1 MFEIKSKEDIELLK
15 QISECFVQQPS
26 ENLDEIFAKMQ
37 DVESSFA
44 KQNKIIGKQNKI
56 IKELQN
62 EIKQMDVTVRKIS
75 KENEELFEKIKNR
88 GDDFVKPTSETKSR
102 YSRYLT
108 KDDLFT
114 PYVGAQ
120 ILYDNVTL
128 DGIRLIHT
136 SKNNQQFPIPV
147 NVFEL
152 IVILEAYKA
161 NNPGIFVEEVNKL
174 CEEFGITKMQFSKV
188 YYNLLEGTFDD
199 IIHQVDKKIT
209 TSLFVVEKGF
219 IYRNDK
225 NTNISIDEFKKMYD
239 EYVESDK
246 PFFTIYS
253 IIKESADYDA
263 YDIFITLRK
272 KDVLLRMLRERN

>member
-26 ENLDEIFAKMQ
+26 EDLDKIFAKMQ

-62 EIKQMDVTVRKIS
+62 EIKQMDVTVKKIS
-75 KENEELFEKIKNR
+75 KENEELFEKIKN
-88 GDDFVKPTSETKSR
+88 DNVSLEKTTETKSR

-108 KDDLFT
+108 KDDLFI

-120 ILYDNVTL
+120 ILYENIAL

-136 SKNNQQFPIPV
+136 SKTNQQFPIPI

-152 IVILEAYKA
+152 IVILEEYKA
-161 NNPGIFVEEVNKL
+161 DNPGIFVEDVNKL
-174 CEEFGITKMQFSKV
+174 CEEFNITKMQFSKI
-188 YYNLLEGTFDD
+188 YHNLLEGTFDD
-199 IIHQVDKKIT
+199 IIHQVDKMIT

-225 NTNISIDEFKKMYD
+225 NTNISVKEFKEMYE
-239 EYVESDK
+239 EYIESDR

>member
-26 ENLDEIFAKMQ
+26 EDLDKIFAKMQ

-62 EIKQMDVTVRKIS
+62 EIKQMDVTVKKIS
-75 KENEELFEKIKNR
+75 KENEELFEKIKN
-88 GDDFVKPTSETKSR
+88 DNVSLEKTTETKSR

-108 KDDLFT
+108 KDDLFI

-120 ILYDNVTL
+120 ILYENIAL

-136 SKNNQQFPIPV
+136 SKTNQQFPIPI

-152 IVILEAYKA
+152 IVILEEYKA
-161 NNPGIFVEEVNKL
+161 DNPGIFVEDVNKL
-174 CEEFGITKMQFSKV
+174 CEEFNITKMQFSKI
-188 YYNLLEGTFDD
+188 YHNLLEGTFDD
-199 IIHQVDKKIT
+199 IIHQVDKMIT

-225 NTNISIDEFKKMYD
+225 NTNISINEFKEMYE
-239 EYVESDK
+239 EYTESDR

-253 IIKESADYDA
+253 IIKESSDYDA

>member
-15 QISECFVQQPS
+15 QISECFIQQPS
-26 ENLDEIFAKMQ
+26 EDLDKIFAKMQ

-62 EIKQMDVTVRKIS
+62 EIKQMDVTVKKIS
-75 KENEELFEKIKNR
+75 KENEELFEKIKN
-88 GDDFVKPTSETKSR
+88 DNVSLEKTTETKSR

-108 KDDLFT
+108 KDDLFI

-120 ILYDNVTL
+120 ILYENIAL

-136 SKNNQQFPIPV
+136 SKTNQQFPIPI

-152 IVILEAYKA
+152 IVILEEYKA
-161 NNPGIFVEEVNKL
+161 DNPGIFVEDVNKL
-174 CEEFGITKMQFSKV
+174 CEEFNITKMQFSKI
-188 YYNLLEGTFDD
+188 YHNLLEGTFDD
-199 IIHQVDKKIT
+199 IIHQVDKMIT

-225 NTNISIDEFKKMYD
+225 NTNISVKEFKEMYE
-239 EYVESDK
+239 EYIESDR
-246 PFFTIYS
+246 PFFAIYS

>member
-1 MFEIKSKEDIELLK
+1 MFEIKSKEDVELLK
-15 QISECFVQQPS
+15 QISECFIQQPS
-26 ENLDEIFAKMQ
+26 EDLDKIFAKMQ

-62 EIKQMDVTVRKIS
+62 EIKQMDVTVKKIS
-75 KENEELFEKIKNR
+75 KENEELFEKIKN
-88 GDDFVKPTSETKSR
+88 DNVSLEKTTETKSR

-108 KDDLFT
+108 KDDLFI

-120 ILYDNVTL
+120 ILYENIAL

-136 SKNNQQFPIPV
+136 SKANQQFPIPI

-152 IVILEAYKA
+152 IVILEEYKA
-161 NNPGIFVEEVNKL
+161 DNPGIFVEDVNRL
-174 CEEFGITKMQFSKV
+174 CEEFNITKMQFSKI
-188 YYNLLEGTFDD
+188 YHNLLEGTFDD
-199 IIHQVDKKIT
+199 IIHQVDKMIT

-225 NTNISIDEFKKMYD
+225 NTNISVKEFKEMYE
-239 EYVESDK
+239 EYTESDR
-246 PFFTIYS
+246 PFFAIYS
-253 IIKESADYDA
+253 IIKESSDYDA
-263 YDIFITLRK
+263 YDIFIILRK

>member
-15 QISECFVQQPS
+15 QISECFIQQPS
-26 ENLDEIFAKMQ
+26 EDLDKIFAKMQ

-62 EIKQMDVTVRKIS
+62 EIKQMDVTVKKIS
-75 KENEELFEKIKNR
+75 KENEELFEKIKN
-88 GDDFVKPTSETKSR
+88 DNVSLEKTTETKSR

-108 KDDLFT
+108 KDDLFI

-120 ILYDNVTL
+120 ILYENIAL

-136 SKNNQQFPIPV
+136 SKTNQQFPIPI

-152 IVILEAYKA
+152 IVILEEYKA
-161 NNPGIFVEEVNKL
+161 DNPGIFVEDVNKL
-174 CEEFGITKMQFSKV
+174 CEEFNITKMQFSKI
-188 YYNLLEGTFDD
+188 YHNLLEGTFDD
-199 IIHQVDKKIT
+199 IIHQVDKMIT

-225 NTNISIDEFKKMYD
+225 NTNISVKEFKEMYE
-239 EYVESDK
+239 EYAESDR

>member
-1 MFEIKSKEDIELLK
+1 MFEIKSKEDVELLK
-15 QISECFVQQPS
+15 QISECFIQQPS
-26 ENLDEIFAKMQ
+26 EDLDKIFAKMQ

-62 EIKQMDVTVRKIS
+62 EIKQMDVTVKKIS
-75 KENEELFEKIKNR
+75 KENEELFEKIKN
-88 GDDFVKPTSETKSR
+88 DNVSLEKTTETKSR

-108 KDDLFT
+108 KDDLFI

-120 ILYDNVTL
+120 ILYENIAL

-136 SKNNQQFPIPV
+136 SKANQQFPIPV

-152 IVILEAYKA
+152 IVILEEYKA
-161 NNPGIFVEEVNKL
+161 DNPGIFVEDVNRL
-174 CEEFGITKMQFSKV
+174 CEEFNITKMQFSKI
-188 YYNLLEGTFDD
+188 YHNLLEGTFDD
-199 IIHQVDKKIT
+199 IIHQVDKMIT

-225 NTNISIDEFKKMYD
+225 NTNISVKEFKEMYE
-239 EYVESDK
+239 EYTESDR
-246 PFFTIYS
+246 PFFAIYS
-253 IIKESADYDA
+253 IIKESSDYDA
-263 YDIFITLRK
+263 YDIFIILRK